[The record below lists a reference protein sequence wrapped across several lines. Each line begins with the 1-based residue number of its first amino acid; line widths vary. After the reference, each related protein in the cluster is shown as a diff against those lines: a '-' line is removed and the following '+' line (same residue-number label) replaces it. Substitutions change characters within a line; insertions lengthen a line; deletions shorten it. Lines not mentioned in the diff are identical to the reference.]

1 MQPLTRH
8 CPDDALPTLDT
19 CVPQTQAARGF
30 RHAPAVHAGVP
41 GPRRHTVAAAL
52 PGPSAALRTGGPRF
66 ARPGTPGRVE
76 RPRPGRPPHRTGAL
90 APPRPRLLAHTPS
103 RTAPS
108 MPRGVGRHVPR
119 ASPSSQGCG
128 SAVSAC
134 AACEKT

>member
-30 RHAPAVHAGVP
+30 RHAPAVHAVVP
-41 GPRRHTVAAAL
+41 GPRSQGPLPPSARGARAL
-52 PGPSAALRTGGPRF
+52 PVQGRRDGWSARVLVVRLTAP
-66 ARPGTPGRVE
+66 ARW
-76 RPRPGRPPHRTGAL
+76 PRPARVCLPTPPC
-90 APPRPRLLAHTPS
+90 

-134 AACEKT
+134 AACEKN